1 MSNLQDHLREQ
12 DAITA
17 AHEATVTD
25 YIDMTPTFEG
35 VAGSI
40 IALLECGDGK
50 GRKWA
55 RAELTRWA
63 KMLDAAKTEQE
74 VRKMR
79 GISL

>member
-1 MSNLQDHLREQ
+1 MSNLEDHLREQ

-17 AHEATVTD
+17 AEETTVTD

-40 IALLECGDGK
+40 ILLLECGESE

-63 KMLDAAKTEQE
+63 KMLDAIKEMNEALKP
-74 VRKMR
+74 
-79 GISL
+79 